1 MDKLIIDNIKTIL
14 QIDNNNIVNLKRFS
28 KGMSNYTYYFEANN
42 EKYVIRII
50 GEGAE
55 KYVDYYNELNAI
67 LLINSVNLTSD
78 LIYFD
83 PITGTKLAKYID
95 GNIYEFT
102 PNKDLTKLIKSLKS
116 LHSLKADYI
125 QNYELINRLNKYESF
140 NNDLVLDTKFYELK
154 EWLINEYNN
163 KYINEPLVFCHN
175 DLQDAN
181 IIETKD
187 EVYLIDFE
195 YAAYNDIYYDIASFE
210 EDAYLVYESYFDK
223 KIDTVAKN
231 HINFY
236 KMYQSLQW
244 YLVAFYKESI
254 GFSEKT
260 SYNFKDLADYF
271 LNTAIKMQDNIIKGI

>member
-102 PNKDLTKLIKSLKS
+102 HNKDLTKLIKSLKS